1 VVFVGA
7 QLKAKEIQM
16 KNSKNRLFNQLSQES
31 FLMINRKLL
40 QIFGPDAT
48 IVLYNLIEQENGQQW
63 FFVTDKRQTEQ
74 TGLSTYAIQKNRKIL
89 KKHQII
95 ETKIK
100 GIPAKLFYKI
110 KHNIITRIT
119 KEGK

>member
-1 VVFVGA
+1 
-7 QLKAKEIQM
+7 M

-74 TGLSTYAIQKNRKIL
+74 TGLSTHAIQKNRKIL

>member
-1 VVFVGA
+1 MVFVGA